1 MASLKAIKGR
11 IIATAKTRKVTKAME
26 AVSAAKMRKAQQK
39 ALTDRAYAKA
49 AVRILSRLSHSTTL
63 SRHVFMQE
71 RPITRALYIVL
82 TSDKG
87 LAGALNSG
95 VLKAVSTDIA
105 ALGLSVTDI
114 RVVAIGR
121 RANDFFSRRGF
132 IVNSYFENAEGKVD
146 AAAIHRV
153 VEEALIGY
161 RLGDVDTVRVVYQNF
176 ISTFEQRP
184 TVRTM
189 LPFSLTGLRS
199 IVSDIVPAR
208 GAFAETVA
216 DTPAPKEY
224 AFEPSE
230 EGVIDALIPKLAG
243 IFVYHALLEAQASE
257 HSARMVAMKNASDK
271 AGDKVKDL
279 TRVFN
284 RVRQA
289 NITREVSEIIGGIEA
304 MA

>member
-11 IIATAKTRKVTKAME
+11 ITATAKTRKVTKAME

-49 AVRILSRLSHSTTL
+49 AVGVLSRLSGSTAL
-63 SRHVFMQE
+63 ARHTFVQK
-71 RPITRALYIVL
+71 RPTRRALYVVI

-95 VLKAVSTDIA
+95 VLKAAITDMA
-105 ALGLSVTDI
+105 ASRLTASSV
-114 RVVAIGR
+114 RVVAVGR

-132 IVNSYFENAEGKVD
+132 VMNGYFENADGKVD
-146 AAAIHRV
+146 AAAIRRV
-153 VEEALIGY
+153 VEEGLIAY
-161 RLGDVDTVRVVYQNF
+161 RLGDVDAVKVVYQSF
-176 ISTFEQRP
+176 VSTFEQRP
-184 TVRTM
+184 TIRTM
-189 LPFSLTGLRS
+189 LPLSLDELTA
-199 IVSDIVPAR
+199 I
-208 GAFAETVA
+208 VA
-216 DTPAPKEY
+216 DITPSRGKFSEELPAAPLPKEY

-230 EGVIDALIPKLAG
+230 EGIIDALVPKLAS
-243 IFVYHALLEAQASE
+243 IFFYHALLESQASE

-271 AGDKVKDL
+271 AGDRVKEL